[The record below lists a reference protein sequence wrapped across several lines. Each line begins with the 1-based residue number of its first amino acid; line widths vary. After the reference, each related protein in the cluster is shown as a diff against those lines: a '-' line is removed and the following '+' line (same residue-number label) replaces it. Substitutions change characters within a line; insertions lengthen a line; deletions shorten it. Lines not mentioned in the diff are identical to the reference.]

1 MITCEACGKS
11 VGANNSFCTACGA
24 RLSRVTPDDHSFDMD
39 LPPDAPAE
47 GLTWSRKIPL
57 ITNPYLV
64 LQCTGIPFLIG
75 IVFGSIFSLGT
86 GSWEMLLLFLV
97 LALFLAVLM
106 LVIMA
111 VLQLVTRGGL
121 ETEFFISSGGVAH
134 NAGRTTQ
141 KLDRVSTAGSVVL
154 GSMSG
159 TGAGLIAMS
168 QECNVLPWEDVRYI
182 SVYPRV
188 RSLVFRS
195 KYLIS
200 PVVLYC
206 TEENFPAVRA
216 LAKKYA
222 PVTTASKL

>member
-1 MITCEACGKS
+1 MVEVLA
-11 VGANNSFCTACGA
+11 
-24 RLSRVTPDDHSFDMD
+24 
-39 LPPDAPAE
+39 
-47 GLTWSRKIPL
+47 WSRKIPL

-64 LQCTGIPFLIG
+64 LQCIGIPFLIG
-75 IVFGSIFSLGT
+75 IVFGGLFSLIT
-86 GSWEMLLLFLV
+86 GEAGMLMLFLV
-97 LALFLAVLM
+97 LALGLAVLM

-121 ETEFFISSGGVAH
+121 ETEFFISSEGVAH

-141 KLDRVSTAGSVVL
+141 KLNRLSTAGSVVL

-168 QECNVLPWEDVRYI
+168 QECNILPWDEVRYI
-182 SVYPRV
+182 SVFPAV

-195 KYLIS
+195 KYLIG

-206 TEENFPAVRA
+206 TEENFPAVCA

-222 PVTTASKL
+222 PAPAAAKIR